1 MLKDKKNISN
11 KVNLILLKNVGN
23 PIINNQYNIKTIKIF
38 LKNELK
44 N

>member
-1 MLKDKKNISN
+1 MLKDKKNIYN
-11 KVNLILLKNVGN
+11 KVNLVLLKKIGN
-23 PIINNQYNIKTIKIF
+23 PIINNQFSSETIKIF